1 MKGPGGFD
9 SHILPPAHIS
19 RTAHRRKHRAG
30 IAALNVKLYAFGLED
45 WETSQP
51 FRDAGYVVLMPIL
64 RGENGQPGAFTFFY
78 DEVDDVLAAAEC
90 LSQQPHVDPDHL
102 FIAGPSAG
110 GTLALLAAMT
120 SKRFHGVASFSATP
134 DQVLFCKHA
143 KHASRDVP
151 IDITN
156 RRELQMR
163 SPLAYAT
170 SFKCPARVFYGSL
183 EPEWKQTSQLMADL
197 AKKHGLDVEAV
208 QVEGDHGTSVRPA
221 IDRAIAFFRDK

>member
-1 MKGPGGFD
+1 MRLKAWVNLPKGGDSKRPGVLFLHGGF
-9 SHILPPAHIS
+9 
-19 RTAHRRKHRAG
+19 
-30 IAALNVKLYAFGLED
+30 AFGPED

-90 LSQQPHVDPDHL
+90 LSQQPHVDADHL